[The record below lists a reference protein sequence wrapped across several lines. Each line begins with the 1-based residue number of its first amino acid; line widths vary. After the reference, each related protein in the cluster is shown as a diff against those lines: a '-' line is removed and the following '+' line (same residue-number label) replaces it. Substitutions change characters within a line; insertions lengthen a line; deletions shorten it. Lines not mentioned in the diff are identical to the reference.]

1 MGFFLGQ
8 GFNWGS
14 WGLTHDA
21 RGKCHCSAG
30 EKPLLQRLTQTG
42 DPHRPM
48 HHDCPPP
55 GLDCREMCLPG
66 TQETCARWGGRSSPR
81 NLGSRHKI
89 TCLLMGCSSPTKLG
103 SQTGFHLQT
112 VRQPRVLGRNHSE
125 PREHDLGDGSCFRS
139 NVLSLDRIRHVGR
152 QPTAAGGGTRF
163 VFWAGALPEVGSR
176 LVSTASRQRSVG
188 GTNGHRADAVG
199 GGLEGCVPPKN
210 VG

>member
-1 MGFFLGQ
+1 MNFPWMNHHSEVLRRFLGGVLIVGFFLGQ

-55 GLDCREMCLPG
+55 GLDCREVCLPG
-66 TQETCARWGGRSSPR
+66 TEETCARWGGRSSPR

-112 VRQPRVLGRNHSE
+112 VRQPRVLGRNPSE
-125 PREHDLGDGSCFRS
+125 TRS
-139 NVLSLDRIRHVGR
+139 GRWIVLSVER
-152 QPTAAGGGTRF
+152 AF
-163 VFWAGALPEVGSR
+163 SR
-176 LVSTASRQRSVG
+176 P
-188 GTNGHRADAVG
+188 N
-199 GGLEGCVPPKN
+199 
-210 VG
+210 